1 MLNIVFYSGICQYSF
16 MEKSHLIWKEEGRK
30 KILDTKVFS
39 VWESLCLAPKAQ
51 DKGKPHVF
59 TVLDAVDWAI
69 VVPVIDTPNGK
80 QFVMVWQW
88 RHGARELSLE
98 FPGGVF
104 EPGEAPEEAAARELY
119 EETGY
124 YPQKIQKIG
133 EFSPNP
139 AIMSN
144 KVHFFLA
151 EDLSGDG
158 AQKLDKDEYV
168 EVVKIDTEEVLQGMG
183 KKPYIHALMGT
194 AAALYQTAV
203 SRSMSTS

>member
-1 MLNIVFYSGICQYSF
+1 MD
-16 MEKSHLIWKEEGRK
+16 EKRLIWNEEGRK
-30 KILDTKVFS
+30 QVFNCRVFS
-39 VWESLCLAPKAQ
+39 IWESCC
-51 DKGKPHVF
+51 KPPEAEYNQTEPQVF
-59 TVLDAVDWAI
+59 TVIDARDWAI
-69 VVPVIDTPNGK
+69 VVPVIDSPKGR

-88 RHGARELSLE
+88 RHGSQSLSLE

-104 EPGEAPEEAAARELY
+104 EPGENPEEAAARELH

-124 YPQKIQKIG
+124 KPGRIKKIG

-158 AQKLDKDEYV
+158 KQNLDDDEYV
-168 EVVKIDTEEVLQGMG
+168 EVALIDTEEVIQGMG
-183 KKPYIHALMGT
+183 KKPYIHALMGS
-194 AAALYQTAV
+194 ALALYRQ
-203 SRSMSTS
+203 SMP